1 MSDLE
6 RPPESSEPAGESVQE
21 TEESAQP
28 AALIQHRD
36 DMEWYVVH
44 TYSGFEKKVQESLR
58 QRVEAF
64 DIVDEFGDILIP
76 TEDVVEMKGGRKV
89 VAQKKYFPGY
99 VLVQMKMTDNTWHLV
114 KNTPKVTGFV
124 GGNQQRPVSISRAEL
139 DDIVARVSHSADR
152 PKPKFEIQKGDTMRI
167 TDGPFTN
174 FTGVVEEVNEVR
186 HTLKLMVTIFG
197 RATPVE
203 LDFLQV
209 EKG

>member
-1 MSDLE
+1 MSDVE
-6 RPPESSEPAGESVQE
+6 RPPESQEPEPQAVDE
-21 TEESAQP
+21 TEETAQGEP
-28 AALIQHRD
+28 IIRHRE

-44 TYSGFEKKVQESLR
+44 TYSGFEKKVQESLQ

-64 DIVDEFGDILIP
+64 DMISEFGDILIP

-99 VLVQMKMTDNTWHLV
+99 VLVQMKLTDNTWHLV

-124 GGNQQRPVSISRAEL
+124 GGNHQRPASISREEL
-139 DDIVARVSHSADR
+139 DKIVLQVTHAADR
-152 PKPKFEIQKGDTMRI
+152 PKPKFEIGKGDSMRI
-167 TDGPFTN
+167 VDGPFTN
-174 FTGVVEEVNEVR
+174 FTGVVEEVNEKG